1 MPEAR
6 REAVELYIH
15 KRTAGAADPLD
26 SHWFAGDAPGWTR
39 DCGVNF
45 CYPCAEAILDLFYE
59 EHPELDER
67 DEDGELALD
76 ARPVCIDGVGRTEH
90 DSTPFCEE
98 CGALLDGSLTEY
110 GVEQELEHFAD
121 PENYPGLRWP
131 ATWALIENA
140 IIDLPNDDRRWY
152 DLEKLVEH
160 AKAEE
165 QAAAAKAAELAT
177 LPGMRKARIALLD
190 TLNRRA
196 IAIRATPSFRLWNE
210 LIEFIAMEGAERRE
224 TMRGKAL
231 ERRLEREADDFL
243 GHCADIRFCGGLCAE
258 APYGEFW
265 WPLIVEVEQFRLWKH
280 PSFLLGQAAETA
292 RRSRRRLQHP
302 LDPPYPEGTI
312 EHRAWTAGERAAWA
326 SPARSRA

>member
-6 REAVELYIH
+6 RDVVERYIQERAAGAVE
-15 KRTAGAADPLD
+15 PLD
-26 SHWFAGDAPGWTR
+26 SHWFAGDAPGWR
-39 DCGVNF
+39 HDSGVNF
-45 CYPCAEAILDLFYE
+45 CFPCADAILDLFYE
-59 EHPELDER
+59 EHPELDEV
-67 DEDGELALD
+67 DEDGEIDLE
-76 ARPVCIDGVGRTEH
+76 ARDIRIDGVGRTEH

-98 CGALLDGSLTEY
+98 CGALLDGCLTEY

-121 PENYPGLRWP
+121 PENFPGPGWP

-140 IIDLPNDDRRWY
+140 IIDLPNDDPRWY

-165 QAAAAKAAELAT
+165 QAAAAEAAELAA
-177 LPGMRKARIALLD
+177 LPSMREARIALLD

-210 LIEFIAMEGAERRE
+210 LIEFHGLEGVERRE

-231 ERRLEREADDFL
+231 ERRLEREAEEFL
-243 GHCADIRFCGGLCAE
+243 RCCDGVSFMGGYAE
-258 APYGEFW
+258 TPYGEFW
-265 WPLIVEVEQFRLWKH
+265 WPFIVEAEQFRLWQH

-292 RRSRRRLQHP
+292 RRSKRRTQQR
-302 LDPPYPEGTI
+302 LDPPYPEGSI
-312 EHRAWTAGERAAWA
+312 EYRAWTAGEMVAG
-326 SPARSRA
+326 SHK